1 MVHFPRTPS
10 GRLLR
15 QLSSARIPLELNC
28 FQCTKC
34 RPISQQESS
43 STLRRRI
50 SASPRQHDQ
59 QQHNQAAPYG
69 ITKEIQKLLPEFA
82 LEDHVGK
89 DGDKIASPE
98 SVREVNPN
106 DEGEPKSP
114 RSVSDFI
121 KMLQKGRIRKARKIA
136 HSHAFQLDL
145 IRLSQ
150 NDIERLLRLTVT
162 ISQGET
168 KIKKQKDGE
177 VHSRK
182 ATFSASLIAI
192 RRVLLS
198 TLITTLTNGPSDSR
212 HTRIPASRNDN
223 GHKSMA
229 YARELIAGR
238 ALKEFLISPGPF
250 DYQTLIAAQAAIGE
264 LDGAQATVK
273 WGLDFGVKLPLACF
287 QILASERAKRWHWDG
302 VRWVW
307 QAIQRSGAPFHRA
320 GTRLQRH
327 SAKSTKRFVDALS
340 AFVQLHV
347 HDMEEER
354 LSDFL
359 KRNDLLDMNDI
370 GDIIWSRHAENR
382 KPQAAVL
389 KDLLRTF
396 SSQSPRAMDVF
407 ALLRSLTQP
416 SSEDCAVVISSVV
429 SENDDQ
435 KILDLDEMMRKD
447 AVSLDNETVN
457 IIQAARV
464 RLKRL
469 AARTG
474 DSKIRFALRSEP
486 PKLKLACQEFYRA
499 REEGRVLRAETMSD
513 LITFH
518 VRADRKNEA
527 LEFYSTMKSWSQT
540 PSRTA
545 YGALISSALKNN
557 DLTRVWGYYDEMVNS
572 ENPEKRPN
580 ARICSRILAA
590 ISKSLPGDPRTT
602 ASKVEEEWMSM
613 LEDGVKPNVEMW
625 NVVLSAHASAGDLK
639 VVLKKVAQMSEEGI
653 VPDEFTLHAIIDAHI
668 KSGNIKEAKAYMEE
682 FIAKTK
688 VQPLRATINLL
699 VANSADTAAARD
711 LVIEAERR
719 FGIIPDSS
727 TQSALAFFARTG
739 ASSQATQKEANEGST
754 SVYDPTFQANILLS
768 REEDPAKFG
777 EILNRPG
784 VEPDVVTYT
793 TLIAK
798 HLQHGQLAEVE
809 QLYARMKE
817 DPATAPR
824 AVTFHVLIHHFSQLG
839 DLANMRRYIRDM
851 ELAGVVPLLK
861 TYASLINGFSRAG
874 DLVTAED
881 FALKHMVEHNVAPD
895 VVLMNTLM
903 NARVRAGDLA
913 GARNWRRVMMKK
925 WKIVPNAVTFQVLID
940 GYCQKGTKQAMNT
953 AVKLLEAM
961 ETDRD
966 ARIRPSDHIPY
977 TTLIAGHGRIGDL
990 ESALAIFT
998 EMLAKNIKAGVETHN
1013 AMIGAYCVVGDFR
1026 GAQRWFERAFLKTN
1040 QEGKTSLHP
1049 DSVTFFTLIK
1059 AHADA
1064 NDADGVAFWLDAM
1077 NRAGIVPSPPIRN
1090 VVFGWL
1096 CRTGRTDQAIEWF
1109 EIIRKSGRV
1118 GSRTVVAALDA
1129 FAKKRDPE
1137 SAEEWFS
1144 KLTSI
1149 GAEIDVKAWTAL
1161 ADAYGK
1167 SGGLDGVKRSY
1178 ERMLEAGCEPS
1189 AVTYLTL
1196 LDAHA
1201 KKGHERGA
1209 LEWIQ
1214 EMTQRG
1220 VAVGQEHVV
1229 ALMDARE
1236 RAGNLE
1242 GVREC
1247 WSWIL
1252 NRSWPGQK
1260 GNMAQTPDGTHL
1272 KVPDPEPFSAGH
1284 AKNRKPVDP
1293 TAKPL
1298 PLHRAQIPEAAVCV
1312 YLDALGRHSTHAD
1325 LQEAWR
1331 DIQTRAQTL
1340 KYDITE
1346 NQVSS
1351 LVEALVR
1358 LEQIDEAVQVVLT
1371 EKAVGQKVLVGLI
1384 GGVKNTSGLVQA
1396 RATLEQVQGVVGKDV
1411 ARRVRET
1418 VLAEV

>member
-1 MVHFPRTPS
+1 MVHFPRSP
-10 GRLLR
+10 GGQLLR
-15 QLSSARIPLELNC
+15 QLSSARLTLELNC

-34 RPISQQESS
+34 RPVSDQASS
-43 STLRRRI
+43 ILRRRF
-50 SASPRQHDQ
+50 STSLRQHDQ
-59 QQHNQAAPYG
+59 QHYDQAAPYG
-69 ITKEIQKLLPEFA
+69 IAKEIQQLLPEFA
-82 LEDHVGK
+82 LEDHVGE
-89 DGDKIASPE
+89 DGDKIGFPE
-98 SVREVNPN
+98 SIHEVNPE
-106 DEGEPKSP
+106 DQGMLKSP
-114 RSVSDFI
+114 RSVSHFTT
-121 KMLQKGRIRKARKIA
+121 MLQKGRIRKARKVA
-136 HSHAFQLDL
+136 HSPVFQSDL
-145 IRLSQ
+145 ARLSQ

-162 ISQGET
+162 ISLSQRAT
-168 KIKKQKDGE
+168 NITKQKDGE
-177 VHSRK
+177 EHSTK
-182 ATFSASLIAI
+182 ATFSASLLAI

-198 TLITTLTNGPSDSR
+198 TLITTITNGPSDSR
-212 HTRIPASRNDN
+212 HGSISASRSDN
-223 GHKSMA
+223 GRKSMA

-238 ALKEFLISPGPF
+238 ALREFLISPGPF
-250 DYQTLIAAQAAIGE
+250 DYQTLITAQAAIGE
-264 LDGAQATVK
+264 LDGAQETVK

-327 SAKSTKRFVDALS
+327 SAKSAKRYVDALS

-347 HDMEEER
+347 HDMGEEH

-359 KRNDLLDMNDI
+359 KRHDLLDMNDI
-370 GDIIWSRHAENR
+370 GDIIWSRHPENR

-396 SSQSPRAMDVF
+396 SSYPSRAMDVF
-407 ALLRSLTQP
+407 ALLRAFTQP
-416 SSEDCAVVISSVV
+416 SSEDCAIVISSVT

-447 AVSLDNETVN
+447 AVSLDTETRS
-457 IIQAARV
+457 IIETARV
-464 RLKRL
+464 RVKRR

-474 DSKIRFALRSEP
+474 DSNIRFALRSDP

-527 LEFYSTMKSWSQT
+527 LEFYHTMKSWSQT

-545 YGALISSALKNN
+545 YGALISSALKNSH
-557 DLTRVWGYYDEMVNS
+557 LTRVWTYYDEMVNS
-572 ENPEKRPN
+572 EDPEKRPN

-590 ISKSLPGDPRTT
+590 ISKSLPGDLRTK

-613 LEDGVKPNVEMW
+613 VEDGVKPNVEMW

-653 VPDEFTLHAIIDAHI
+653 LPDEFTLHAIIDAHI
-668 KSGNIKEAKAYMEE
+668 KSRNIKEAKGYMEE

-699 VANSADTAAARD
+699 VANSADTASARD
-711 LVIEAERR
+711 LVIEAEQR
-719 FGIIPDSS
+719 FGIMADSS
-727 TQSALAFFARTG
+727 TQSALAFVARTG
-739 ASSQATQKEANEGST
+739 AGSPGTQEEANGGST
-754 SVYDPTFQANILLS
+754 SIFDPTFQANMLLS
-768 REEDPAKFG
+768 KEDDPTKFG

-784 VEPDVVTYT
+784 VKPDVVTYT
-793 TLIAK
+793 TLVGK
-798 HLQHGQLAEVE
+798 HLHHGQLAEVE
-809 QLYARMKE
+809 QLYARMRD

-824 AVTFHVLIHHFSQLG
+824 PVTFHVLIHHFSQLG
-839 DLANMRRYIRDM
+839 DVVNMRRYIRDM
-851 ELAGVVPLLK
+851 ESAGVVPLPK

-881 FALKHMVEHNVAPD
+881 FVLKHMVEHNVAPD
-895 VVLMNTLM
+895 VVVMNALM
-903 NARVRAGDLA
+903 NARVRAGDLV

-961 ETDRD
+961 EKDRD
-966 ARIRPSDHIPY
+966 PRVRPSDHIPY
-977 TTLIAGHGRIGDL
+977 TTLIAGYGKIGDM
-990 ESALAIFT
+990 ESALARFT
-998 EMLAKNIKAGVETHN
+998 EMLAKNIKPGVETHN
-1013 AMIGAYCVVGDFR
+1013 AMIGAYCAVGDFR
-1026 GAQRWFERAFLKTN
+1026 GAQEWFERAFLN
-1040 QEGKTSLHP
+1040 NHQEGNTSLHP
-1049 DSVTFFTLIK
+1049 DSVTFFILIK

-1096 CRTGRTDQAIEWF
+1096 CRTGRTEQATEWF
-1109 EIIRKSGRV
+1109 EIIRKSGHV
-1118 GSRTVVAALDA
+1118 GSRTVVAALEA

-1167 SGGLDGVKRSY
+1167 SGDLDGVKRTY
-1178 ERMLEAGCEPS
+1178 ERMLEVGCEPS

-1196 LDAHA
+1196 LDAYA
-1201 KKGHERGA
+1201 KKGHERGG

-1214 EMTQRG
+1214 KMTARG
-1220 VAVGQEHVV
+1220 VAVGEEHVV

-1236 RAGNLE
+1236 RAKNLE

-1252 NRSWPGQK
+1252 NRSWPGRN
-1260 GNMAQTPDGTHL
+1260 GNMAQSPNGANSKL
-1272 KVPDPEPFSAGH
+1272 PEPRSSER
-1284 AKNRKPVDP
+1284 AKSQKPAEP

-1298 PLHRAQIPEAAVCV
+1298 PLHRAQIPEAAACV

-1331 DIQTRAQTL
+1331 EIQTRAQAL

-1358 LEQIDEAVQVVLT
+1358 LGQVDEAVQVVLT

-1384 GGVKNTSGLVQA
+1384 GGVKNMSGLVQA
-1396 RATLEQVQGVVGKDV
+1396 RATLEQVHGVVGQDV